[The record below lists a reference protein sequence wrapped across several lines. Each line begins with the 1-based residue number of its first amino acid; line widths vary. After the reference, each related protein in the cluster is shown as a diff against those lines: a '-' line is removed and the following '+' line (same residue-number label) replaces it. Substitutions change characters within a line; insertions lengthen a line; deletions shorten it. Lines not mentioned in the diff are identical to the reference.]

1 MFVSAIAPA
10 VDKPAL
16 LLDHYNTKN
25 PMRNPYDAIL
35 VNIFYN
41 KKR

>member
-1 MFVSAIAPA
+1 MGQLHARRLS
-10 VDKPAL
+10 KPAL